1 LAAKYV
7 PVEIVVTETND
18 PRSYRVNS
26 DKLLATG
33 FKPKKTVED
42 AVREVIE
49 NYRSGVLKDEER
61 FYNLKWMQKTVLAGN

>member
-1 LAAKYV
+1 
-7 PVEIVVTETND
+7 

-42 AVREVIE
+42 AVQEIIE
-49 NYRSGVLKDEER
+49 KYRSGVLKDDEH
-61 FYNLKWMQKTVLAGN
+61 FHNLKWMQKTVLVKQT